1 MINLRKLFGMPSQ
14 AQEALIKADIAVIL
28 DRCSKI
34 AYVENQ
40 EQKDNKNARDGQCP
54 KCKDKTIVDKI
65 RQVQGKG
72 NVGGNLF
79 GVNGSLSID
88 TDEVNHCNKCGNEW
102 KKFKIKTIGR
112 TDILTVALNYLGEI
126 RKDPERNKKMSWK
139 METIQVFDGC
149 CAEAIDSLCF
159 DNRHK
164 IHSNIGYELK
174 LFRLRK
180 IYKSVYDGENSRK
193 LQKI

>member
-1 MINLRKLFGMPSQ
+1 MNLRKLLGMPSQ
-14 AQEALIKADIAVIL
+14 AQEAQIKADIAIIL

-34 AYVENQ
+34 AYSENK
-40 EQKDNKNARDGQCP
+40 EQKDNQIARDGQCP

-72 NVGGNLF
+72 KVGGNLF

-102 KKFKIKTIGR
+102 KKFMTKTVQR
-112 TDILTVALNYLGEI
+112 TDILKVALNYLGEI

-139 METIQVFDGC
+139 VETIQVFDGC
-149 CAEAIDSLCF
+149 CAEAIDSLFF
-159 DNRHK
+159 DVRYK
-164 IHSNIGYELK
+164 IRSGINYELK

-180 IYKSVYDGENSRK
+180 IYKSVYDGENSKK
-193 LQKI
+193 LEKI